1 MAKSAMEIGAGS
13 TLVTYAG
20 ICDDDNI
27 QMRSDPYFHVYNLNE
42 FQENYFQST
51 DTDMQTCGTSTV
63 IPNERPTAN
72 VPATCAIPKNTP
84 FFLQGLGTDPNA
96 ADVLAYTWEQVDP
109 AEFAESMSI
118 GFKKGPLFRSVS
130 PSASGFLRNFP
141 NMTAAIVPKGWETPW
156 PGERLPFTARDIHF
170 AMTVRDNYMAAKPT
184 LASQDLSYG
193 SWHAAI
199 TKVNVVDLG
208 PMLVEQPAA
217 GASVPAGITL
227 VTFKLDGYKNP
238 VASTGLDDVKGAKFT
253 FEVTTNGGLAWTNL
267 VRSQNLV
274 KLNDKGEGS
283 AHVVL
288 PTSLVGSTV
297 AQIRVVADMA
307 KVPGRTTTGCA
318 FWAPSGRFTVTAA
331 RSVPTVA
338 TTNPA
343 ATPTVPAEIAQIS
356 FGFSAPVF
364 QTPTPRSA
372 TPVATTVKVV
382 VVGAGTSGLA
392 AARTLIDTWDTAAN
406 GGPLELT
413 VLEAGTRIGGRVWTL
428 NAAEAG
434 AAWDTAGALG
444 APTDMGASWIH
455 GSNESHPITK
465 IATALGLAENAGLV
479 KTRNSLAELHLCT
492 NGDQTTACPESN
504 DDQYTAYKSLLAQA
518 QQIAD
523 QQMGAVNGADISL
536 WQALSGL
543 SSSGQ
548 TRDSDLFQYNL
559 ASSAEFQTSG
569 PVVNLSAV
577 YWNDDSKY
585 NGAELVW
592 AQGYKVMYEAL
603 QSGAVRVNDGSST
616 LQVTGPPPPP
626 PVCSDQINS
635 GVLLEGGNPAPCSLF
650 APGRAFNSACS
661 SRPEARQNCPVS
673 CGTCPPPSPPPPP
686 FRRPISV
693 TYNKRVTSVTYNSTG
708 VVLTTA
714 DSSTYNADYVIITIP
729 LGVLKSSDASSSV
742 TFSPALPPATANG
755 ISQLG
760 FGNVVKIAL
769 LFPTAWWVP
778 AYGATPMHYYA
789 LAQAGTNRGLFTY
802 FLNVHALANKPV
814 LMTFALGAAA
824 DTAEGMSNADVW
836 TQVRSPSLLQHTSYA
851 SSAWV

>member
-1 MAKSAMEIGAGS
+1 
-13 TLVTYAG
+13 
-20 ICDDDNI
+20 
-27 QMRSDPYFHVYNLNE
+27 
-42 FQENYFQST
+42 
-51 DTDMQTCGTSTV
+51 
-63 IPNERPTAN
+63 
-72 VPATCAIPKNTP
+72 
-84 FFLQGLGTDPNA
+84 
-96 ADVLAYTWEQVDP
+96 
-109 AEFAESMSI
+109 MSI

-141 NMTAAIVPKGWETPW
+141 NMTAAIVPGGWANPW

-238 VASTGLDDVKGAKFT
+238 AASTGLNDVKGAKFT
-253 FEVTTNGGLAWTNL
+253 FEVTTNGGLAWMNL

-283 AHVVL
+283 AYVVL

-307 KVPGRTTTGCA
+307 KVPGQTTTGCA
-318 FWAPSGRFTVTAA
+318 FWAPSGKFTVTAA

-343 ATPTVPAEIAQIS
+343 ETPTVPAEIAQIS

-364 QTPTPRSA
+364 QTPTPWSA

-465 IATALGLAENAGLV
+465 IATALGLAEGAGLV
-479 KTRNSLAELHLCT
+479 RTRNNLAELHLCNDT
-492 NGDQTTACPESN
+492 LTSACPESN
-504 DDQYTAYKSLLAQA
+504 DDQYTTYKSLLAQA

-592 AQGYKVMYEAL
+592 AQGYKTMYEAL

-616 LQVTGPPPPP
+616 LQVTAVPSVP
-626 PVCSDQINS
+626 
-635 GVLLEGGNPAPCSLF
+635 
-650 APGRAFNSACS
+650 SA
-661 SRPEARQNCPVS
+661 SRQ
-673 CGTCPPPSPPPPP
+673 
-686 FRRPISV
+686 PISV
-693 TYNKRVTSVTYNSTG
+693 TYSKRVTSVTYSSTG

-729 LGVLKSSDASSSV
+729 LGVLKSTDASSSV

-802 FLNVHALANKPV
+802 FLNVHALANKTV

-824 DTAEGMSNADVW
+824 DTAEGMSDADVW
-836 TQVRSPSLLQHTSYA
+836 TQVRSPSLLQHTSYP
-851 SSAWV
+851 SSAWA